1 MIRPQ
6 PGPQERFLA
15 TPADIAIFGG
25 AAGGGKSY
33 GLLLEALR
41 HIGNPNFGGVIFRR
55 TFPQIRNE
63 GGLWD
68 TANEL
73 YSQVGGKP
81 KETTLEFTFPTGAS
95 VRFAHLNYE
104 ADKYDWQGAQ
114 VPFFGWDELTHF
126 TEGQFFYMLSRNR
139 SLCGVRPYI
148 RATTNPDADSWVA
161 ELLAWWI
168 DQETGLPIKSR
179 AGVLRWFVRVND
191 DLVWADSADELVGR
205 YPEIP
210 PKSLTFIPAR
220 LQDNAILMREDP
232 GYLANLLAQT
242 PVERGRL
249 LDGNWKIRATAGKVF
264 NRGWFEIVDAAPAGG
279 ATCRFWDFA
288 STAKSLAKDDPDFT
302 AGVKM
307 SLVDGV
313 YTVLD
318 CFAEQ
323 LGPVAAETI
332 MRNLS
337 RQDAVEAGRVR
348 SNYRVRWE
356 LEPGAAAIR
365 YNRQLVTQL
374 AGLDAGGKHSQG
386 DKLIRAKP
394 LAAQAQA
401 GNVKLVR
408 GAWNETWLRHMHG
421 QPDLAHDDIM
431 DASAG
436 AFNDLVTGATAQ
448 KARSYHGGA
457 N

>member
-1 MIRPQ
+1 MAVTTIKPQ

-41 HIGNPNFGGVIFRR
+41 HIGNPNFGAVILRR

-68 TANEL
+68 TASEL

-81 KETTLEFTFPTGAS
+81 KETTLEWSFPSGAS

-104 ADKYDWQGAQ
+104 ADKYDWQGSQ

-168 DQETGLPIKSR
+168 DQESGFPIQTRSG
-179 AGVLRWFVRVND
+179 ALRWFVRVND
-191 DLVWADSADELVGR
+191 DLVWADTAAELQAR
-205 YPEIP
+205 YPLIP

-232 GYLANLLAQT
+232 GYLANLLALT
-242 PVERGRL
+242 PLERGRL

-264 NRGWFEIVDAAPAGG
+264 NRGWFEIVEAAPAGG
-279 ATCRFWDFA
+279 LTCRFWDFA
-288 STAKSLAKDDPDFT
+288 STEKALAKDDPDFT
-302 AGVKM
+302 A
-307 SLVDGV
+307 
-313 YTVLD
+313 
-318 CFAEQ
+318 
-323 LGPVAAETI
+323 
-332 MRNLS
+332 
-337 RQDAVEAGRVR
+337 
-348 SNYRVRWE
+348 
-356 LEPGAAAIR
+356 
-365 YNRQLVTQL
+365 
-374 AGLDAGGKHSQG
+374 
-386 DKLIRAKP
+386 
-394 LAAQAQA
+394 
-401 GNVKLVR
+401 
-408 GAWNETWLRHMHG
+408 
-421 QPDLAHDDIM
+421 
-431 DASAG
+431 
-436 AFNDLVTGATAQ
+436 
-448 KARSYHGGA
+448 
-457 N
+457 